1 MQEWILDECILEF
14 FIDIIIFIFIYED
27 FFDLELFNWCQSVE
41 DFVRRYLEVFESD
54 SVFEDFYYWIDFIFG
69 YKVLFFD
76 NVVRF
81 YLQVERVVMIFIN
94 ENEFM
99 WKVLFCC
106 YLFIFI
112 GKVKVLFNYIILCSC
127 NSFDE

>member
-1 MQEWILDECILEF
+1 
-14 FIDIIIFIFIYED
+14 
-27 FFDLELFNWCQSVE
+27 
-41 DFVRRYLEVFESD
+41 
-54 SVFEDFYYWIDFIFG
+54 
-69 YKVLFFD
+69 
-76 NVVRF
+76 
-81 YLQVERVVMIFIN
+81 MIFIN

>member
-27 FFDLELFNWCQSVE
+27 FFDLELFNWCQLVE

-69 YKVLFFD
+69 YKVLLFD

-81 YLQVERVVMIFIN
+81 YLQVENFY
-94 ENEFM
+94 
-99 WKVLFCC
+99 VLF
-106 YLFIFI
+106 
-112 GKVKVLFNYIILCSC
+112 
-127 NSFDE
+127 